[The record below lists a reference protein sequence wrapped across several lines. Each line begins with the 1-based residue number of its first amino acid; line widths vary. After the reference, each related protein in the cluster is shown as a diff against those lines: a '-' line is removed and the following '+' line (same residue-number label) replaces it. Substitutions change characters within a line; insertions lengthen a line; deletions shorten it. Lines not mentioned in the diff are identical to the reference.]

1 MGNHVREVTTEEK
14 IKHAE
19 QRINE
24 LNLLI
29 NHWRVQGEKER
40 KTIEISTSDEN
51 PWNYSIFKFRK
62 IDEDL
67 SKFANLQHP
76 WKLNDIALEGMR

>member
-29 NHWRVQGEKER
+29 NYWRVQSEKER
-40 KTIEISTSDEN
+40 KTIGGIEGPTSGTK
-51 PWNYSIFKFRK
+51 S
-62 IDEDL
+62 
-67 SKFANLQHP
+67 
-76 WKLNDIALEGMR
+76 GMGASRT

>member
-14 IKHAE
+14 IKCAE
-19 QRINE
+19 LRINE

-40 KTIEISTSDEN
+40 KTIGGVEGPIS
-51 PWNYSIFKFRK
+51 
-62 IDEDL
+62 
-67 SKFANLQHP
+67 
-76 WKLNDIALEGMR
+76 

>member
-1 MGNHVREVTTEEK
+1 VGNHVREVTTEEK

-29 NHWRVQGEKER
+29 NYWRKQSVKEQQSSNG
-40 KTIEISTSDEN
+40 ST
-51 PWNYSIFKFRK
+51 K
-62 IDEDL
+62 
-67 SKFANLQHP
+67 
-76 WKLNDIALEGMR
+76 

>member
-1 MGNHVREVTTEEK
+1 VGNHVREVTAEEK

-29 NHWRVQGEKER
+29 NHWRVQGENER
-40 KTIEISTSDEN
+40 KTSRGFKGPTSG
-51 PWNYSIFKFRK
+51 
-62 IDEDL
+62 
-67 SKFANLQHP
+67 A
-76 WKLNDIALEGMR
+76 

>member
-1 MGNHVREVTTEEK
+1 MGHHIREVTTEEK

-29 NHWRVQGEKER
+29 NHWRVQGENKR
-40 KTIEISTSDEN
+40 KTSRRSKGPTS
-51 PWNYSIFKFRK
+51 
-62 IDEDL
+62 
-67 SKFANLQHP
+67 
-76 WKLNDIALEGMR
+76 GT

>member
-1 MGNHVREVTTEEK
+1 MGNHFRQVTTEEK

-29 NHWRVQGEKER
+29 NYWRVQGENER
-40 KTIEISTSDEN
+40 KTSRGFKGPTSG
-51 PWNYSIFKFRK
+51 
-62 IDEDL
+62 
-67 SKFANLQHP
+67 A
-76 WKLNDIALEGMR
+76 

>member
-29 NHWRVQGEKER
+29 NHWRVQAENER
-40 KTIEISTSDEN
+40 KTST
-51 PWNYSIFKFRK
+51 R
-62 IDEDL
+62 
-67 SKFANLQHP
+67 SKGP
-76 WKLNDIALEGMR
+76 TIGT

>member
-29 NHWRVQGEKER
+29 NHWRQQSEKER
-40 KTIEISTSDEN
+40 KIIGGVEGPTSGTE
-51 PWNYSIFKFRK
+51 
-62 IDEDL
+62 
-67 SKFANLQHP
+67 
-76 WKLNDIALEGMR
+76 

>member
-40 KTIEISTSDEN
+40 KTIT
-51 PWNYSIFKFRK
+51 RV
-62 IDEDL
+62 
-67 SKFANLQHP
+67 
-76 WKLNDIALEGMR
+76 EGPTIGT

>member
-1 MGNHVREVTTEEK
+1 VGNHVREVTTEEK

-19 QRINE
+19 QRISE

-40 KTIEISTSDEN
+40 KTTARVKGPTSGAE
-51 PWNYSIFKFRK
+51 
-62 IDEDL
+62 
-67 SKFANLQHP
+67 
-76 WKLNDIALEGMR
+76 

>member
-1 MGNHVREVTTEEK
+1 MGYHFRQVTTEEK

-29 NHWRVQGEKER
+29 NHWRVQGENER
-40 KTIEISTSDEN
+40 KTIT
-51 PWNYSIFKFRK
+51 RV
-62 IDEDL
+62 
-67 SKFANLQHP
+67 
-76 WKLNDIALEGMR
+76 EGPTIGT

>member
-29 NHWRVQGEKER
+29 NYWTVQGENER
-40 KTIEISTSDEN
+40 KTFRGSKGPTSGAE
-51 PWNYSIFKFRK
+51 
-62 IDEDL
+62 
-67 SKFANLQHP
+67 
-76 WKLNDIALEGMR
+76 

>member
-1 MGNHVREVTTEEK
+1 MGYHVREVTTEEK

-29 NHWRVQGEKER
+29 NYWRVQREKER
-40 KTIEISTSDEN
+40 KTTARVEGSTSGAE
-51 PWNYSIFKFRK
+51 
-62 IDEDL
+62 
-67 SKFANLQHP
+67 
-76 WKLNDIALEGMR
+76 

>member
-1 MGNHVREVTTEEK
+1 MGDHVREVTTEEK

-29 NHWRVQGEKER
+29 NHWRVQGENER
-40 KTIEISTSDEN
+40 KTSRRFKGSTS
-51 PWNYSIFKFRK
+51 
-62 IDEDL
+62 
-67 SKFANLQHP
+67 
-76 WKLNDIALEGMR
+76 GT

>member
-1 MGNHVREVTTEEK
+1 MGNHFREVTTEEK

-29 NHWRVQGEKER
+29 NHWRVQGENKR
-40 KTIEISTSDEN
+40 KTTARVEGPTS
-51 PWNYSIFKFRK
+51 
-62 IDEDL
+62 
-67 SKFANLQHP
+67 
-76 WKLNDIALEGMR
+76 GT

>member
-29 NHWRVQGEKER
+29 NHWRVQGEN
-40 KTIEISTSDEN
+40 EINDLLDPNSDLLSTLLDDALIRESIISHLEICY
-51 PWNYSIFKFRK
+51 NYQIKQ
-62 IDEDL
+62 
-67 SKFANLQHP
+67 AN
-76 WKLNDIALEGMR
+76 DD

>member
-1 MGNHVREVTTEEK
+1 VGDHFREVTTEEK

-29 NHWRVQGEKER
+29 NHWRVQGENER
-40 KTIEISTSDEN
+40 KTSRGSKGPTS
-51 PWNYSIFKFRK
+51 
-62 IDEDL
+62 
-67 SKFANLQHP
+67 
-76 WKLNDIALEGMR
+76 GT

>member
-1 MGNHVREVTTEEK
+1 MTTEEK

-29 NHWRVQGEKER
+29 NYWRVQSENER
-40 KTIEISTSDEN
+40 KTIGGFKGPTS
-51 PWNYSIFKFRK
+51 
-62 IDEDL
+62 
-67 SKFANLQHP
+67 
-76 WKLNDIALEGMR
+76 

>member
-29 NHWRVQGEKER
+29 NHWRVQGENER
-40 KTIEISTSDEN
+40 RTIGGIERSTS
-51 PWNYSIFKFRK
+51 RT
-62 IDEDL
+62 
-67 SKFANLQHP
+67 
-76 WKLNDIALEGMR
+76 

>member
-29 NHWRVQGEKER
+29 NHWRVQGENER
-40 KTIEISTSDEN
+40 KTST
-51 PWNYSIFKFRK
+51 R
-62 IDEDL
+62 
-67 SKFANLQHP
+67 SKGP
-76 WKLNDIALEGMR
+76 TIGT

>member
-1 MGNHVREVTTEEK
+1 VGNHVREVTTEEK

-29 NHWRVQGEKER
+29 NYWRVQSEKER
-40 KTIEISTSDEN
+40 KTIAGVKGATSGAE
-51 PWNYSIFKFRK
+51 
-62 IDEDL
+62 
-67 SKFANLQHP
+67 
-76 WKLNDIALEGMR
+76 

>member
-1 MGNHVREVTTEEK
+1 MGNHFREVKTEEK

-29 NHWRVQGEKER
+29 NYWRVQREKER
-40 KTIEISTSDEN
+40 KTIARVEGPTSRTK
-51 PWNYSIFKFRK
+51 S
-62 IDEDL
+62 
-67 SKFANLQHP
+67 
-76 WKLNDIALEGMR
+76 GMGASRT

>member
-1 MGNHVREVTTEEK
+1 VTTEEK

-40 KTIEISTSDEN
+40 KTIAGIEGPTS
-51 PWNYSIFKFRK
+51 
-62 IDEDL
+62 
-67 SKFANLQHP
+67 
-76 WKLNDIALEGMR
+76 